1 MAEENIILDK
11 HLLEYLQTYVRN
23 INLEAPTFYV
33 TRACKKGDNFVG
45 LVYNV
50 RIEGIENDKIKNINV
65 ILKTPVCLSHNLV
78 QSVSLYKRE
87 IFFYREILPLFKET
101 LKKHGG
107 IADLFPTFYD
117 AHEEPKKE
125 VLVLENLML
134 KGFTMKS
141 SRIMDYPHVSLTLR
155 SLGEFHAYS
164 FITRVAD
171 PINFNKLKQMK
182 EPLFYHILKYN
193 NDEYINYLCTTVG
206 KALIGEEKHYVE
218 RYQKFVDNILHNL
231 NDVVDGNA
239 AEPYTVV
246 NHGDAWTNNILYKYD
261 EPFKNIVRSRGE
273 YGESLF
279 ADAKNIGYGPNTSQE
294 LKNMRACL
302 RAYVNNHFCRC
313 STMISSH
320 LIRRL
325 VLGPKVKNNDMFEGL

>member
-261 EPFKNIVRSRGE
+261 EK
-273 YGESLF
+273 
-279 ADAKNIGYGPNTSQE
+279 SQE
-294 LKNMRACL
+294 CSQEKIPCDL
-302 RAYVNNHFCRC
+302 RFLDFQICRYASPVLDIVYLLFCC
-313 STMISSH
+313 CTQET
-320 LIRRL
+320 RRL
-325 VLGPKVKNNDMFEGL
+325 QKCHLNS